1 MSQTLY
7 LALALTLGV
16 GGATQTAMIA
26 SMGRD
31 RSAMEAA
38 WISILATVL
47 GLSAVL
53 GLRAIRGNAATLSA
67 PFDGPAVF
75 AIAAAAAAVA
85 LAISARGLPAYM
97 AATGLLAVAY
107 LVSIGY
113 AVPKLGIA
121 LFLSAFTAGTLLGG
135 LGLDHVGAF
144 GGEIQQ
150 LTVRRTIAVLLVVGS
165 VIFARYAA

>member
-7 LALALTLGV
+7 IALALTLGV

-26 SMGRD
+26 SIGRD

-38 WISILATVL
+38 WVSILATVL
-47 GLSAVL
+47 GISAVL
-53 GLRAIRGNAATLSA
+53 AFRTLRGSTATLSP
-67 PFDGPAVF
+67 PFDGPSLF
-75 AIAAAAAAVA
+75 AIAAVAAALA
-85 LAISARGLPAYM
+85 LAMSVRGLPAYF

-113 AVPKLGIA
+113 VVPKLGIA
-121 LFLSAFTAGTLLGG
+121 LFLSAVTAGTLLGG

-150 LTVRRTIAVLLVVGS
+150 LTLRRVTAVLLVVVG
-165 VIFARYAA
+165 VVVARSAA